1 MYYFKN
7 KMLLNYLY
15 IENIWLVLLGLGC
28 KLIFIREKLVLEWKI
43 ARIPNQ
49 RKKEIWQ
56 KRELIL
62 SDGFEN
68 WKFQMN
74 LKNIFVTS
82 NVNFRK
88 KTLNEHRLMFLQV
101 SNPCFVIHE
110 NIKIFA
116 QLVRQYFWIIN
127 IQVKDLNFFLE
138 FFKFCKQKFSW
149 KCF

>member
-15 IENIWLVLLGLGC
+15 MENIWLVLLGLGC

-88 KTLNEHRLMFLQV
+88 KTLNKHQSMFLQV
-101 SNPCFVIHE
+101 SNPFFVIHE